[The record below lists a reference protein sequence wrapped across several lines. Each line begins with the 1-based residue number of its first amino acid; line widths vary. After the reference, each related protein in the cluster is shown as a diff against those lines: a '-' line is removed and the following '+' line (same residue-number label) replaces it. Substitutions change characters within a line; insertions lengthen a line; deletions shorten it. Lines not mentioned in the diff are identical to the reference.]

1 MVDDDARWFK
11 DAVYLL
17 SGEPDPVKACPPS
30 VTLGTGLLHTDNP
43 RGTAIATTR

>member
-30 VTLGTGLLHTDNP
+30 VTLGTGLLHPDNP